1 VSDLSER
8 NVRRLSELQ
17 AKLLSMGVKDIRLYR
32 DAERWND
39 LSMNDRATLLC
50 DIFEAWM
57 RGDYSPMKPL
67 NDSVRAE
74 LETKT
79 EQCETCKKPLPP
91 LAQWSMPS
99 CPACVQKAE
108 TAPCEHSWVI
118 SNFEAPRCL
127 WCLVEKSAVNTSP
140 ALLTESCNG
149 AHEWVPFSNKDADVK
164 IELCGKCGLE
174 KHTTKATIR
183 AVRNV
188 QE

>member
-1 VSDLSER
+1 MLDLLLNKLRKALSEPR
-8 NVRRLSELQ
+8 TVVDECIEIQNGRARFDLARYLTTEEGAKRL
-17 AKLLSMGVKDIRLYR
+17 
-32 DAERWND
+32 DAMA
-39 LSMNDRATLLC
+39 ST
-50 DIFEAWM
+50 
-57 RGDYSPMKPL
+57 
-67 NDSVRAE
+67 V
-74 LETKT
+74 ETKT

-183 AVRNV
+183 AVR
-188 QE
+188 